1 MMDAFDEKLKDLDLP
16 QGLKELLSLSL
27 SDEIKQ
33 KLCSIPDDQVEKV
46 IWKVVNEANK
56 RSVETFEDALR
67 RRIQL

>member
-1 MMDAFDEKLKDLDLP
+1 MMESFDEKLRELDLP
-16 QGLKELLSLSL
+16 HGLKELLSLSL

-56 RSVETFEDALR
+56 GSVETFEDVLR